1 MKIKINY
8 NKILFG
14 YSLVFIILNL
24 ILGFSFGAWKNNSIA
39 LLTYIMVLI
48 YLILKKFHLP
58 KYLLI
63 FHSLLNL
70 ICYVL
75 INIIWLMNLLV
86 AKSVTQIILGI
97 IYTPVVFYFGQEL
110 IDKTKILF
118 SKLSQAKKAE
128 INQKITIT
136 KSEIVNPVK
145 ISDKERR
152 EFLKMIG
159 SAGLGLITL
168 SLLNPKKAGASFFG
182 SVPGPGTI
190 SIKDVEGN
198 KIDPAARHPTDGY
211 KISKLDDTTSDVY
224 SYYGFVDQSGRWYI
238 QRETTSGTNTG
249 DFLYC
254 NGPSGF
260 STAWSDRD
268 TKTYE
273 SFDTIF

>member
-1 MKIKINY
+1 MKQKINY
-8 NKILFG
+8 HKILFG

-24 ILGFSFGAWKNNSIA
+24 LLGLSFGAWKDNSIA
-39 LLTYIMVLI
+39 LLTYILILI
-48 YLILKKFHLP
+48 YLALKKFPLP

-75 INIIWLMNLLV
+75 INIIWLMNLLI

-110 IDKTKILF
+110 INKAKVLF
-118 SKLSQAKKAE
+118 SKISESKTAKSNEKNSIIKPE
-128 INQKITIT
+128 TVT
-136 KSEIVNPVK
+136 STK
-145 ISDKERR
+145 ISDNERR
-152 EFLKMIG
+152 QFLKMIG

-190 SIKDVEGN
+190 SIKDVDGN

-211 KISKLDDTTSDVY
+211 KISKLDDTTSDIY
-224 SYYGFVDQSGRWYI
+224 SYYGFVDQTGRWYI
-238 QRETTSGTNTG
+238 QRETTSGVNTG

-260 STAWSDRD
+260 SIAWGDRD
-268 TKTYE
+268 IKTYE